1 MKVTALETLETD
13 KKRIY
18 AESCLIRALRSDFVI
33 SCDAIYEWKERLYIF
48 LDYMDGNEI
57 TNVIVGYQ

>member
-1 MKVTALETLETD
+1 MKVTALGTMDTD

-18 AESCLIRALRSDFVI
+18 AESCLLRTLKSDFVT
-33 SCDAIYEWKERLYIF
+33 SCDAIYEWNERLYVF